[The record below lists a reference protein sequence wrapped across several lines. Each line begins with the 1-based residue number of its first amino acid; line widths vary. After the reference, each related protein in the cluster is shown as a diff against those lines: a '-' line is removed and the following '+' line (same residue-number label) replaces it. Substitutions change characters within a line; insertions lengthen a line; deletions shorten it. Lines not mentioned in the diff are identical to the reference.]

1 MYDMVERNVMR
12 CFGRA
17 NFCRCT
23 QGGLQLIM
31 W

>member
-23 QGGLQLIM
+23 KGGYS